1 MGRRRRHP
9 RFSDSGVLLIDKPAG
24 PTSHDV
30 VERLRRRFA
39 PAKLGHAGTL
49 DPFATGLLVLAFN
62 QATRLVDLMGQGA
75 KTYAA
80 TLALGVATDTGD
92 PTGQET
98 AKAPV
103 PQLAEAQLTT
113 ALKALEGE
121 RMQAPPAFSA
131 AKLQG
136 RPLYAY
142 ARAGQEVSKPPR
154 PITVH
159 QALLTALRP
168 GEVDFVMRCSR
179 GTYVR
184 SLAQE
189 LASDLGSVGH
199 LKALRRLASEP
210 FGVEQAVE
218 MEAALDWS
226 GAELA
231 ARLTPLDQ
239 ALEACGLIAVDL
251 DDDLAWQ
258 VRQGRI
264 LPGQAFGQG
273 FLEGLTPGQAFRVL
287 DPAGGLA
294 AVLRWLGPDPARPG
308 RDYESIRVFPESS
321 GEGLEDEASA
331 SALGAE

>member
-9 RFSDSGVLLIDKPAG
+9 RFLDSGVLLIDKPAG

-30 VERLRRRFA
+30 VERLRRCFA

-80 TLALGVATDTGD
+80 TLALGHATDTGD

-98 AKAPV
+98 ATAPV
-103 PQLAEAQLTT
+103 PALDEGQVEA
-113 ALKALEGE
+113 ALQALVGE

-131 AKLQG
+131 AKHQG

-159 QALLTALRP
+159 EALLTAVRP

-179 GTYVR
+179 GTYLR
-184 SLAQE
+184 SLAQD
-189 LASDLGSVGH
+189 LALALGSVGH
-199 LKALRRLASEP
+199 LGALRRLGSEP
-210 FGVEQAVE
+210 FGVERAVE
-218 MEAALDWS
+218 LETALDWDA
-226 GAELA
+226 AELA
-231 ARLTPLDQ
+231 ARLLPLDE
-239 ALEACGLIAVDL
+239 ALEHCGLPAVSL

-264 LPGQAFGQG
+264 LTGQAFGQE
-273 FLEGLTPGQAFRVL
+273 FLGQLAPGQAFRVL

-294 AVLRWLGPDPARPG
+294 AVLRWLGPDPGRPG

-321 GEGLEDEASA
+321 TEGLDDEASA